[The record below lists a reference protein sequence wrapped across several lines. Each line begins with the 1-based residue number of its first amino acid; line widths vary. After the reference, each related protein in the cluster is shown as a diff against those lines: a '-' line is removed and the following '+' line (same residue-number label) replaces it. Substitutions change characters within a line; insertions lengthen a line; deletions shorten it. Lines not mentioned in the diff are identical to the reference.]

1 MLGASSQI
9 LGGAW
14 TAITANFQSGTIFWG
29 IILLIDFAI
38 AAYRYHKTR
47 EISEFIK
54 TVLLMIIITVG
65 VGLIIAYVTSTS

>member
-1 MLGASSQI
+1 MLGDGTQI
-9 LGGAW
+9 LAGAW
-14 TAITANFQSGTIFWG
+14 TTIQDNFKSGTIFWG

-47 EISEFIK
+47 EISEFVK

-65 VGLIIAYVTSTS
+65 VGLIIAYVTSSS